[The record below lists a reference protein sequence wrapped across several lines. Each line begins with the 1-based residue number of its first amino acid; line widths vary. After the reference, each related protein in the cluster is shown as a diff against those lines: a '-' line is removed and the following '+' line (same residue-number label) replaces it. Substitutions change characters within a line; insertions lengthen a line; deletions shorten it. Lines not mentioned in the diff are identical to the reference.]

1 MKKMSTSPKKKLV
14 PGSKVPISY
23 LIDYV
28 KEGYNLSDFVSAYP
42 WVKKSNAINNALA
55 EVRKIIQHDVPESK
69 KPIEIRY

>member
-1 MKKMSTSPKKKLV
+1 MKKIPNSPKKKLV

-42 WVKKSNAINNALA
+42 WVKKSNAIKVLNEIKRDYTSRYAL
-55 EVRKIIQHDVPESK
+55 
-69 KPIEIRY
+69 

>member
-42 WVKKSNAINNALA
+42 WVKKSNAIKVLNEIKRDYTSRYAL
-55 EVRKIIQHDVPESK
+55 
-69 KPIEIRY
+69 